1 MQRGAA
7 QYRIAL
13 SHFWK
18 VSDAASSNKDLK
30 SGVDRYRSPARTP
43 GTLACACRL
52 HTTRVPQV

>member
-18 VSDAASSNKDLK
+18 VSDAASSNKDLN

-43 GTLACACRL
+43 GTLSCACWL